1 MIYCVSFPK
10 CGRTYLRFMIGKYFQ
25 LKHNLSELHLL
36 NYATSAEHFGYKH
49 GMKFTHAEFYRDDH
63 IIPFDKL
70 QMQKTIWLRRNPFD
84 VMVSWYHHVVFRKK
98 EVTMSIS
105 DFIKTYDYGIVP
117 YITFEVMAEALDNK
131 MIIYYEEL
139 VETPELYLNAVL
151 QLMGEKP
158 DTDLLFQAVD
168 ESSFEKMREAEL
180 SGSVNIS
187 EKNYIDKSDTRQLK
201 TRVGKVYNYKNYLS
215 PEDIKFINE
224 EFHHYDKWKQ
234 SISKRIR
241 KVLDIS

>member
-1 MIYCVSFPK
+1 
-10 CGRTYLRFMIGKYFQ
+10 
-25 LKHNLSELHLL
+25 
-36 NYATSAEHFGYKH
+36 
-49 GMKFTHAEFYRDDH
+49 
-63 IIPFDKL
+63 
-70 QMQKTIWLRRNPFD
+70 
-84 VMVSWYHHVVFRKK
+84 
-98 EVTMSIS
+98 
-105 DFIKTYDYGIVP
+105 
-117 YITFEVMAEALDNK
+117 MAEALDNK